1 LTKEWVVATQKN
13 QGGGSK
19 WFYVTLGVIVLIGV
33 GWLLTAGRS
42 GGEAGELP
50 PLGVVETTG
59 IEADANAGISIGPD
73 DAVVTIYDFSD
84 YLCPVCREFNS
95 MVGKLLRRN
104 YAVPGGPLRWVSFDF
119 PLNDQSFKG
128 NVASQCAEEQG
139 RFWEMHDMLFA
150 RVETWATETNPNGAF
165 VDLAKDIGLDTR
177 DFKRCLTERE
187 NVRRILESKQY
198 GVELGV
204 TGTPTVFINGQAVA
218 RTNQF
223 YSYKGLEM
231 VIQQQAAAAANAGE

>member
-1 LTKEWVVATQKN
+1 MAKQQK

-42 GGEAGELP
+42 GGEADELP
-50 PLGVVETTG
+50 PLDLAQTTG
-59 IEADANAGISIGPD
+59 IEADASAGVSIGPA

-84 YLCPVCREFNS
+84 YLCPHCREFNS

-104 YAVPGGPLRWVSFDF
+104 YAVPGGQLRWVSFEF

-128 NVASQCAEEQG
+128 NVASLCAEEQG
-139 RFWEMHDMLFA
+139 KFWEMHDMLFA
-150 RVETWATETNPNGAF
+150 RVETWATETNPTGAF
-165 VDLAKDIGLDTR
+165 VDLAKDIGLDTG
-177 DFKRCLTERE
+177 DFKSCLTERE
-187 NVRRILESKQY
+187 SVRRILESKQY
-198 GVELGV
+198 GVDLGV
-204 TGTPTVFINGQAVA
+204 TGTPTIFVNGQPVP

-231 VIQQQAAAAANAGE
+231 VIQQQAAAAESTGE